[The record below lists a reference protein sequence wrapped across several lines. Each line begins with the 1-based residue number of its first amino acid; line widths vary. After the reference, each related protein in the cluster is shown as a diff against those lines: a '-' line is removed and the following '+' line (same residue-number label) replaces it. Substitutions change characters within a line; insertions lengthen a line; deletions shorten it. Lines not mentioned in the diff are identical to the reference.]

1 LVGLEGGDVMNYTVT
16 LSKVHDDNS
25 ELPILGSIH
34 DTRSSLRVFREMCA
48 IGRAKVRDGEWKRW
62 KAERTREDGKYMAV
76 ILSGVADGEL
86 SVEVG

>member
-1 LVGLEGGDVMNYTVT
+1 MNYTVT

-25 ELPILGSIH
+25 ELVVLT
-34 DTRSSLRVFREMCA
+34 DTCEARFSLNLHHEHCA

>member
-1 LVGLEGGDVMNYTVT
+1 MNYTVT

-25 ELPILGSIH
+25 EIVVLQEPGDARH
-34 DTRSSLRVFREMCA
+34 SLQLHREHCA

-62 KAERTREDGKYMAV
+62 KAERTRDDGKYIRA

-86 SVEVG
+86 AVEAR